1 MTTVNASGLTL
12 IALEA
17 DRAAATAIRQATT
30 DQRITL
36 GGMVADLPA
45 LVAAASNQRPAI
57 VLLDLAHAGPD
68 VPAAVRAVLA
78 AAPETCLIVTGAD
91 ATPAVI
97 SRAVS
102 AGARGFILRPFESE
116 ELVTTIREAHG
127 NLAELRR
134 LQRGDATPARGAG
147 IVIAVYSPKGGVGCT
162 TIATNLCVALATRT
176 KRTVAIVDLDLQFG
190 DVGVA
195 LDLHGASSIIDLMAH
210 TEEMESRLIDDVF
223 VRHESGVR
231 ALIAPEQLG
240 SAESIDPERVVHTV
254 EALRDHFAYVV
265 CDLWSSLDDLSLGI
279 LRIADRIALVTTP
292 EVPALRNIRRVTA
305 ATPLLGDE
313 RTLIVLNRHPGKAG
327 VSIAD
332 VERNLGRRVGATIP
346 SEGVGVTDA
355 INQGI
360 SMFDSRARVR
370 ASRGYARLAE
380 ILIRDGD
387 TPLPVGEVAAVVRA

>member
-1 MTTVNASGLTL
+1 MTAHEPALTL

-17 DRAAATAIRQATT
+17 DQAAARAIRSATA
-30 DQRITL
+30 DQGITL
-36 GGMVADLPA
+36 VGMVADLPA
-45 LVAAASNQRPAI
+45 LVAAAASQRPAI
-57 VLLDLAHAGPD
+57 VVLDLAHAGAD
-68 VPAAVRAVLA
+68 VPAAVRSVLA
-78 AAPETCLIVTGAD
+78 AAPESCLIVTGAD

-102 AGARGFILRPFESE
+102 AGARGFILRPFEAD

-127 NLAELRR
+127 NLSELRR
-134 LQRGDATPARGAG
+134 LQRGDATPAHGPG
-147 IVIAVYSPKGGVGCT
+147 VVIAVYSPKGGVGCT
-162 TIATNLCVALATRT
+162 TIATNLSVALATRT
-176 KRTVAIVDLDLQFG
+176 KAAVAVVDLDLQFG

-210 TEEMESRLIDDVF
+210 SADLDARLIDDVF

-240 SAESIDPERVVHTV
+240 SAESIDPERVVRAV
-254 EALRDHFAYVV
+254 DALRDHFGYVI

-279 LRIADRIALVTTP
+279 LRLADRIALVTTP
-292 EVPALRNIRRVTA
+292 EIPALRNIRRVTA

-370 ASRGYARLAE
+370 ASRSYARLADT
-380 ILIRDGD
+380 LIRDAD
-387 TPLPVGEVAAVVRA
+387 RTVPVSDIATPARA